1 MSVLSGD
8 SDQLTKAMD
17 GNLLTSYDTG
27 EAAGS
32 FIYNNVNST
41 EENTLVL
48 VKDPDTQI
56 RVEGMIDG
64 EWQDMGTY
72 SGVYNEIRYPIPTA
86 CLPHLLG

>member
-1 MSVLSGD
+1 M
-8 SDQLTKAMD
+8 
-17 GNLLTSYDTG
+17 
-27 EAAGS
+27 
-32 FIYNNVNST
+32 YNNVNST

-56 RVEGMIDG
+56 HVEGMIDG

-86 CLPHLLG
+86 